1 VLPCSTRPVGWHCC
15 DAEYAGRQAARQA
28 DQASAAQLRS
38 DRGRVSGLEVEG
50 ISMSANL
57 SINPEVALP
66 QENLAG
72 DVPSLDDNATS
83 RQRVRRALRH
93 IVFGD
98 DYDEQLRVRDAI
110 IALNDIPE
118 SHTTYA
124 EQARKGYELLRAIVG
139 RLGGSSRR
147 LAADHQQLAAV
158 FDWSAVFAPRLLPI
172 LSGHFN
178 LTIGAIERL
187 GTGTE
192 YQRQCLDELDTTA
205 AVGVMLL
212 TELGYGT
219 NVLDQQTRA
228 VWHPNGRYFT
238 LSTPSGDACKWMPNV
253 ADPDVAKT
261 TIVTA
266 RLIVDGADEGVFPF
280 LVRLRTKEGL
290 AHGVDVV
297 PLPDKGYAPMDNAM
311 IRFNDVVIPEDA
323 LLCGEFARINED
335 GSFTCDLDL
344 RERFHRSIG
353 QLQSGRINLAA
364 ATVASARASLA
375 LTLRYA
381 QQRLTSGNVLMS
393 ARDGVLRDLISSMS
407 RIYAVTAFAN
417 DVQTRFANADADPS
431 DRALHAMLA
440 KPLLSY
446 TAHDVL
452 QTCRQRLGAQGMFRD
467 NLITDYIG
475 SAQGVITAEGENQ
488 SLQVATGRIL
498 RRIDPSLLQIAGK
511 LVLQI
516 AGKPDESQ
524 WWITMLCERESII
537 AAAGRQGK
545 HTGVGAIGPDSFAI
559 VLASATAE
567 RLAAQSLAAAA
578 VLDPDPD
585 ARAVIENLTAVYA
598 LERVLANAGW
608 YTAAGLL
615 TSERAAQAEAELT
628 TCYTA
633 LIPHLPTLADAFDI
647 PDLNAPIN
655 NDYISAWLEFA
666 GWHNSIGKYPG
677 AAPQFG
683 SGPGDLSG
691 EERESA

>member
-1 VLPCSTRPVGWHCC
+1 
-15 DAEYAGRQAARQA
+15 
-28 DQASAAQLRS
+28 
-38 DRGRVSGLEVEG
+38 
-50 ISMSANL
+50 MSANP
-57 SINPEVALP
+57 SINPEIALP
-66 QENLAG
+66 RGNPAG
-72 DVPSLDDNATS
+72 DVPSLDGNDTS
-83 RQRVRRALRH
+83 RQRVRRALRNV
-93 IVFGD
+93 VFGD

-110 IALNDIPE
+110 IALNDTPE

-124 EQARKGYELLRAIVG
+124 EQARKGYELLRAAVEQ
-139 RLGGSSRR
+139 LGGSSRR
-147 LAADHQQLAAV
+147 LAADHQKLAAV

-266 RLIVDGADEGVFPF
+266 RLIVDGTDEGVFPF

-290 AHGVDVV
+290 ARGVAVV

-323 LLCGEFARINED
+323 LLCGEFARINGD
-335 GSFTCDLDL
+335 GSFTCDLEL

-353 QLQSGRINLAA
+353 QLQSGRILLAA
-364 ATVASARASLA
+364 ATVASARASLV

-381 QQRLTSGNVLMS
+381 QHRLTSGNVLMS

-407 RIYAVTAFAN
+407 RIYAITAFAN
-417 DVQTRFANADADPS
+417 DVRARFANADADPS
-431 DRALHAMLA
+431 DRALRAMLA

-467 NLITDYIG
+467 NLVTDYIG
-475 SAQGVITAEGENQ
+475 NVQGVITAEGENQ
-488 SLQVATGRIL
+488 SLQVATGRL
-498 RRIDPSLLQIAGK
+498 LGRIDSSLLQ
-511 LVLQI
+511 V
-516 AGKPDESQ
+516 AGKPDESH
-524 WWITMLCERESII
+524 WWIAMLCERESVI

-545 HTGVGAIGPDSFAI
+545 HAGVGAIGPDSFAI

-578 VLDPDPD
+578 APDPDPD
-585 ARAVIENLTAVYA
+585 ARGVIENLAAVYG

-628 TCYTA
+628 TRYTA
-633 LIPHLPTLADAFDI
+633 LIPYLTTMADAFNI

-666 GWHNSIGKYPG
+666 SWHNTIRKYPG
-677 AAPQFG
+677 AAPGFG
-683 SGPGDLSG
+683 SGPGDMSG

>member
-364 ATVASARASLA
+364 ATVASA
-375 LTLRYA
+375 
-381 QQRLTSGNVLMS
+381 
-393 ARDGVLRDLISSMS
+393 
-407 RIYAVTAFAN
+407 
-417 DVQTRFANADADPS
+417 S
-431 DRALHAMLA
+431 DR
-440 KPLLSY
+440 
-446 TAHDVL
+446 
-452 QTCRQRLGAQGMFRD
+452 
-467 NLITDYIG
+467 
-475 SAQGVITAEGENQ
+475 
-488 SLQVATGRIL
+488 
-498 RRIDPSLLQIAGK
+498 
-511 LVLQI
+511 LVL
-516 AGKPDESQ
+516 D
-524 WWITMLCERESII
+524 
-537 AAAGRQGK
+537 
-545 HTGVGAIGPDSFAI
+545 VG
-559 VLASATAE
+559 
-567 RLAAQSLAAAA
+567 
-578 VLDPDPD
+578 
-585 ARAVIENLTAVYA
+585 
-598 LERVLANAGW
+598 
-608 YTAAGLL
+608 
-615 TSERAAQAEAELT
+615 
-628 TCYTA
+628 
-633 LIPHLPTLADAFDI
+633 
-647 PDLNAPIN
+647 
-655 NDYISAWLEFA
+655 
-666 GWHNSIGKYPG
+666 
-677 AAPQFG
+677 
-683 SGPGDLSG
+683 
-691 EERESA
+691 

>member
-1 VLPCSTRPVGWHCC
+1 
-15 DAEYAGRQAARQA
+15 
-28 DQASAAQLRS
+28 
-38 DRGRVSGLEVEG
+38 
-50 ISMSANL
+50 MSINP
-57 SINPEVALP
+57 SVNPEVALP
-66 QENLAG
+66 RGNPAG
-72 DVPSLDDNATS
+72 DDPSLDGNDTDTS
-83 RQRVRRALRH
+83 RQCVRRALRH
-93 IVFGD
+93 VVFGD
-98 DYDEQLRVRDAI
+98 HYDEQLRVRDAI
-110 IALNDIPE
+110 SALNDIPE
-118 SHTTYA
+118 SHTTYT
-124 EQARKGYELLRAIVG
+124 EQARKGYELLRATVKQ
-139 RLGGSSRR
+139 LGGSSRR
-147 LAADHQQLAAV
+147 LAADHQTLAAV

-172 LSGHFN
+172 LSGHFT

-228 VWHPNGRYFT
+228 EWHPNGRYFT

-261 TIVTA
+261 TIITA
-266 RLIVDGADEGVFPF
+266 RLIVDGRDEGVFPF

-290 AHGVDVV
+290 ARGVDVV

-311 IRFNDVVIPEDA
+311 IRFSDVVIPEDA
-323 LLCGEFARINED
+323 LLCGEFARMNDD

-353 QLQSGRINLAA
+353 QLQSGRILLAA

-407 RIYAVTAFAN
+407 RIYAITAFAN
-417 DVQTRFANADADPS
+417 DVRARFANPDADPS
-431 DRALHAMLA
+431 DRALRAMLA

-475 SAQGVITAEGENQ
+475 NAQGVITAEGENQ
-488 SLQVATGRIL
+488 SLQVATGRL
-498 RRIDPSLLQIAGK
+498 LGRVDSSLLQIAGK
-511 LVLQI
+511 S
-516 AGKPDESQ
+516 DESH
-524 WWITMLCERESII
+524 WWIAMLCERESVIT
-537 AAAGRQGK
+537 AAGRQGK
-545 HTGVGAIGPDSFAI
+545 HSGVGAIGPDSFAI

-567 RLAAQSLAAAA
+567 RLAAQSLTAAA
-578 VLDPDPD
+578 VSDPDPD
-585 ARAVIENLTAVYA
+585 ARAVIENLAAVYG
-598 LERVLANAGW
+598 LERVQANAGW

-615 TSERAAQAEAELT
+615 TPERAVQAEAELT
-628 TCYTA
+628 IRYTA
-633 LIPHLPTLADAFDI
+633 LIPHLSTMADAFNI

-655 NDYISAWLEFA
+655 DDYISAWLEFA
-666 GWHNSIGKYPG
+666 SWHNAIGKYPG
-677 AAPQFG
+677 AAP
-683 SGPGDLSG
+683 
-691 EERESA
+691 